1 MLRSLDSVLGSS
13 IIATDG
19 EIGKAYN
26 ILFDDRSWAAG
37 YLVVE
42 TGSWFTR
49 RKVLISPAVLG
60 RPDEKTIPVLLTRE
74 QVQSSPDVEADQPVS
89 RQQEIAMVRHC
100 RWTTQN
106 LEPSSPSYVSTDSS
120 VPESEA
126 ALEEAGD
133 SHLRS
138 AKEVAGYQVDASDGP
153 LGHITDFII
162 DDEGWG
168 ILDLTRFGGQR
179 RTVVGRSQGP
189 GPHTV
194 GIERFLGAMVC
205 AVEPPSGGFCEG
217 GFLDRS
223 LTCVLGKSAERTI
236 RSSPSPCFSVL
247 PQLSSA

>member
-1 MLRSLDSVLGSS
+1 MLRSLDSVLASS

-26 ILFDDRSWAAG
+26 ILFDDRSWAVR

-49 RKVLISPAVLG
+49 RKVLLSPAVLG
-60 RPDEKTIPVLLTRE
+60 RPDENTIQVLLTRE

-100 RWTTQN
+100 RWTTRN
-106 LEPSSPSYVSTDSS
+106 LEPSSPSYVSTDAS
-120 VPESEA
+120 VPESQA

-133 SHLRS
+133 PHLRS
-138 AKEVAGYQVDASDGP
+138 AKEVAGYRVDASDGP

-168 ILDLTRFGGQR
+168 ILDL
-179 RTVVGRSQGP
+179 VVN
-189 GPHTV
+189 
-194 GIERFLGAMVC
+194 
-205 AVEPPSGGFCEG
+205 VELLSEG
-217 GFLDRS
+217 HKALVPTQWVS
-223 LTCVLGKSAERTI
+223 SVSWELWCV
-236 RSSPSPCFSVL
+236 
-247 PQLSSA
+247 QLSHLREDSVTADFWTEA